1 MEREYLEYIKIITDA
16 SEMLESRVG
25 ISFVIPDQNI
35 VENKGITDN
44 LAVYT
49 GELMLILMAL
59 DLVEEAR
66 VRKVLVCSDS
76 SSALTRIHICS
87 QSQDQT
93 LH

>member
-49 GELMLILMAL
+49 GELILILMAL
-59 DLVEEAR
+59 DLEAR

-76 SSALTRIHICS
+76 SGALTRIHICS

>member
-1 MEREYLEYIKIITDA
+1 
-16 SEMLESRVG
+16 MLESRIG

-49 GELMLILMAL
+49 GELILILMAL
-59 DLVEEAR
+59 DLEAR

>member
-49 GELMLILMAL
+49 GELILILMAL
-59 DLVEEAR
+59 DLEAR